1 MDAWKRNL
9 HASNARAR
17 TQTPVQKP
25 APRTA
30 GTPPRQAKIK
40 TSWEVV
46 GRATTPASPWKT
58 SVGQKMPQRYTQ
70 QKREATPKPILSTL
84 DYKKYLE
91 HRKQMIQMVTQA
103 HTRPQSASRVQRP
116 AGVFPRPRTSG
127 AVPNGNR
134 LQVISRNG
142 WTAQKIVPIVSPDEL
157 ESPSVDIDIGPRPS
171 SAHKEDDNDDA
182 RLPDDAP
189 RLPSRI
195 STHDSTPETGI
206 HGMGIMLHRAPVA
219 DTGDGKNNGD
229 DIYLPPRPNTV
240 SGMRPR
246 PLSEQCLEN
255 YSMGKKIGEGAYAQV
270 YYARHSGSS
279 KKDCAVKVY
288 DKYKLSDTCRRRSVM
303 REIKIL
309 SRIHHPHIVGF
320 HEAIDRTSKIYVV
333 MEFCSGGSLFALLKK
348 MTNRCCEEK
357 VAVRLFHETASGI
370 QYLHERSVVHRD
382 IKLENVLLDENESI
396 KIIDFGF
403 ATVIQPGKKL
413 KAFCGTPSYMA
424 PEIVARREYIPKAP
438 DVWALGV
445 LFFALLAGHFPFK
458 GTNDREL
465 YRRIMRGT
473 YQIPSRSLPST
484 VSQQAL
490 RRMLDVDQVR
500 RASVSDIL
508 KMDFGL
514 VDVRWD
520 SLHDSSTTSTRPNSS
535 TTSTRTGASTHTIQ
549 SRSKEEAKQ
558 EEGIGKLSLC
568 EGTDGV
574 GQIVSVL

>member
-1 MDAWKRNL
+1 
-9 HASNARAR
+9 
-17 TQTPVQKP
+17 
-25 APRTA
+25 
-30 GTPPRQAKIK
+30 
-40 TSWEVV
+40 
-46 GRATTPASPWKT
+46 
-58 SVGQKMPQRYTQ
+58 
-70 QKREATPKPILSTL
+70 
-84 DYKKYLE
+84 
-91 HRKQMIQMVTQA
+91 
-103 HTRPQSASRVQRP
+103 
-116 AGVFPRPRTSG
+116 
-127 AVPNGNR
+127 
-134 LQVISRNG
+134 
-142 WTAQKIVPIVSPDEL
+142 
-157 ESPSVDIDIGPRPS
+157 
-171 SAHKEDDNDDA
+171 
-182 RLPDDAP
+182 
-189 RLPSRI
+189 
-195 STHDSTPETGI
+195 
-206 HGMGIMLHRAPVA
+206 
-219 DTGDGKNNGD
+219 
-229 DIYLPPRPNTV
+229 
-240 SGMRPR
+240 
-246 PLSEQCLEN
+246 
-255 YSMGKKIGEGAYAQV
+255 
-270 YYARHSGSS
+270 
-279 KKDCAVKVY
+279 
-288 DKYKLSDTCRRRSVM
+288 
-303 REIKIL
+303 
-309 SRIHHPHIVGF
+309 
-320 HEAIDRTSKIYVV
+320 V
-333 MEFCSGGSLFALLKK
+333 MEYCSGGSLFALLKK

-484 VSQQAL
+484 VPQQAL